1 MKNTSQRL
9 LTLVAT
15 AMLISGAAMAAE
27 PPTAASADSAPA
39 TAKPAMKPHN
49 HMRDAKGMG
58 MGDKHGAS
66 AAAKASGAE
75 SPKDE
80 SEKPGDAGKP
90 EPHDKTGVKPH
101 NHPRD
106 AKAA

>member
-1 MKNTSQRL
+1 MKKMNQRL
-9 LTLVAT
+9 LTLAAT
-15 AMLISGAAMAAE
+15 VMLISGAAFAAE
-27 PPTAASADSAPA
+27 PTTPTGAESASTP
-39 TAKPAMKPHN
+39 AKPAMKPHN

-58 MGDKHGAS
+58 MGGKHGAS
-66 AAAKASGAE
+66 AAAKASSAE
-75 SPKDE
+75 SPKDD
-80 SEKPGDAGKP
+80 SEKPGDAGKQ